1 MGKMCRLL
9 GLLLTGFLRYR
20 ERDGTVPELKGT
32 GQLGVLTQS
41 GLDTTTAQIV
51 LQCYLIFQKR
61 FDAGLIGLQKFI
73 LGQRYAV
80 QKLLHLLGQPF
91 QIITKPLLLS
101 HIQHTFHLYLSLCSD
116 IELLLRGKL
125 DTVSLNS
132 PAGAMLS
139 CALKYFIA

>member
-1 MGKMCRLL
+1 MKL
-9 GLLLTGFLRYR
+9 GILT
-20 ERDGTVPELKGT
+20 E
-32 GQLGVLTQS
+32 S

-80 QKLLHLLGQPF
+80 QKLLHLLVQTLEVLS
-91 QIITKPLLLS
+91 QALALS

-125 DTVSLNS
+125 DKILIF
-132 PAGAMLS
+132 
-139 CALKYFIA
+139 LKYPIA

>member
-61 FDAGLIGLQKFI
+61 FDAGLIGLQKFTKSSSI
-73 LGQRYAV
+73 SSDNPS
-80 QKLLHLLGQPF
+80 KLSQSP
-91 QIITKPLLLS
+91 S
-101 HIQHTFHLYLSLCSD
+101 CSATSSTPS
-116 IELLLRGKL
+116 I
-125 DTVSLNS
+125 S
-132 PAGAMLS
+132 
-139 CALKYFIA
+139 I